1 MKILR
6 DDCALSRKLNL
17 MTFLKKKKKFN
28 FYTYSWIF
36 FRNFFSRDHTARL
49 WNVIERRCLKIIQ
62 HTVDVRSVFFN
73 TFAIF
78 TGEEN
83 SGADSSGLNFV
94 IKKLCYNF
102 PHYMQMHH
110 ILAHS
115 WTLIVN
121 TCYNSCLLFAS
132 CHLELVISK
141 NSWFFARYFN
151 K

>member
-6 DDCALSRKLNL
+6 DDCALEN
-17 MTFLKKKKKFN
+17 FLEKKIQFLHL
-28 FYTYSWIF
+28 I
-36 FRNFFSRDHTARL
+36 RNFFSKSFSRDHTARL

-73 TFAIF
+73 SFAIF

-102 PHYMQMHH
+102 PHYIANALHF
-110 ILAHS
+110 S
-115 WTLIVN
+115 LIKGPDRLRL
-121 TCYNSCLLFAS
+121 CLLRT
-132 CHLELVISK
+132 K
-141 NSWFFARYFN
+141 Y
-151 K
+151 